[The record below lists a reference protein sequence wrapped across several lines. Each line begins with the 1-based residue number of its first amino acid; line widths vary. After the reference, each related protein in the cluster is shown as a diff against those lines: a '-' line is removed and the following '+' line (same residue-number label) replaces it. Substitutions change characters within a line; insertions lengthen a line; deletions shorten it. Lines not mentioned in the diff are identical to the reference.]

1 MMHDVIMLCAGF
13 IAAILVV
20 LFAAA
25 LCTMAKSDD

>member
-13 IAAILVV
+13 IAAMLIV

-25 LCTMAKSDD
+25 LGTMATSDD